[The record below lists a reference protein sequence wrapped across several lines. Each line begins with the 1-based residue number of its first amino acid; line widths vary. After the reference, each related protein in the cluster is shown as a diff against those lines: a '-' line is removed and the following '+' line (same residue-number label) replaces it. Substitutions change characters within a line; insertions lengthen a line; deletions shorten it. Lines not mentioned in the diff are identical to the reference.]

1 MVCEKALL
9 VLAGPP
15 PSNELLTWRME
26 ETDCSIAVDGGWNC
40 FVRAGLLPQILI
52 GDADSFLSFEQVARE
67 QSKVSVHQ
75 MDDQETTDFE
85 KALDWLDRETLP
97 QEIIILGGLGGRSDH
112 SCTNWMIASRIDAAC
127 SVVFDS
133 QEEWVCRITS
143 ETPLSLRGNK
153 GATLSLIPMIPCTGV
168 SSQGLRWNLEGESLS
183 VTGKLSQSNLCDSDE
198 VKVSCE
204 EGVLFAVLRKTI

>member
-1 MVCEKALL
+1 MTMR
-9 VLAGPP
+9 GI
-15 PSNELLTWRME
+15 PSNSNHFPR
-26 ETDCSIAVDGGWNC
+26 
-40 FVRAGLLPQILI
+40 
-52 GDADSFLSFEQVARE
+52 
-67 QSKVSVHQ
+67 QS
-75 MDDQETTDFE
+75 
-85 KALDWLDRETLP
+85 DWLDRETLP

-153 GATLSLIPMIPCTGV
+153 GATLSLIPMIHCTGV